1 MPPHT
6 YLQCTH
12 GLPYEGGGP
21 GGIGRGGIPDEG
33 DIGGGGAD
41 DCIPGNPPMVG
52 GAGGG
57 TGVMLGVATGA
68 TGAMGV
74 GWGGMWA
81 VGATGAVGGGMKEE
95 LE

>member
-1 MPPHT
+1 
-6 YLQCTH
+6 
-12 GLPYEGGGP
+12 
-21 GGIGRGGIPDEG
+21 
-33 DIGGGGAD
+33 
-41 DCIPGNPPMVG
+41 MVG

-57 TGVMLGVATGA
+57 TGVMLGGA

-74 GWGGMWA
+74 GWGAMWA